1 MMTIMMIRRDSHD
14 DYYSEIDIDVEMK
27 VWFGIANN
35 CNDNE
40 Q

>member
-1 MMTIMMIRRDSHD
+1 MMMIRRDSHD
-14 DYYSEIDIDVEMK
+14 DYYSEIYIDVEMK
-27 VWFGIANN
+27 VRFGIAND